1 MSAYKPLFGKDVLI
15 NAALWVA
22 TRLPEDQCRLHK
34 IFKILWFAD
43 LYHLKKYGR
52 TVTGDTYIAMNNGP
66 VPSVLYDEMKQNP
79 SEGDAFR
86 RFDRGNEKGFVVPLK
101 DVNADYLSETDVEAL
116 TYSLDLYKDKSFDE
130 LTQMSHKHAWNSA
143 RNAGMNTS
151 IRIDEILDEIG
162 ADSELRKYVKDDI
175 LFRQAL

>member
-1 MSAYKPLFGKDVLI
+1 MSAFKPLFGKEVLL

-22 TRLPEDQCRLHK
+22 TKLPEEQCRLHK

-66 VPSVLYDEMKQNP
+66 VPSILYDEMKFTP
-79 SEGDAFR
+79 SDADAFR
-86 RFDRGNEKGFVVPLK
+86 RYDRGSEKGFVVPLK
-101 DVNADYLSETDVEAL
+101 PVNSDFLSESDVEAL
-116 TYSLDLYKDKSFDE
+116 SYSFDLYKDKSFDE
-130 LTQMSHKHAWNSA
+130 LTQLSHQQAWNSA
-143 RNAGMNTS
+143 QKSGMNTS

-162 ADSELRKYVKDDI
+162 ADNELRNYVKDDI
-175 LFRQAL
+175 LFRLAL

>member
-1 MSAYKPLFGKDVLI
+1 MSAFKPLFGKEVLL

-22 TRLPEDQCRLHK
+22 TKLPEDQCRLHK

-66 VPSVLYDEMKQNP
+66 VPSVLYDEMKFTP

-86 RFDRGNEKGFVVPLK
+86 RFDKGSEKGFVVPLK
-101 DVNADYLSETDVEAL
+101 TVNSDFLSESDIEAL
-116 TYSLDLYKDKSFDE
+116 SYSFDLYKDKSFDE
-130 LTQMSHKHAWNSA
+130 LTRLSHQHAWNSA
-143 RNAGMNTS
+143 QKSGMNTS

-162 ADSELRKYVKDDI
+162 ADCELRKYVKDDI